1 MMNAN
6 WKKIGLLMVITG
18 LVVSACSLLG
28 GQSSSQPGADQSSV
42 SNGEQ
47 IYFTGANAQGE
58 RIPYTGGPNFGG
70 MMMGAYLTCAACH
83 GPDAHG
89 GEHFMHMQVM
99 DAPPIYYEALNHMEA
114 EESGHTPTS
123 DSYTLE
129 EFRSAVVEGQ
139 HPDGDELSGDMPRW
153 QLSDGDLADLFAFLK
168 TIPQ

>member
-1 MMNAN
+1 
-6 WKKIGLLMVITG
+6 MVMTG
-18 LVVSACSLLG
+18 LVVSACSLLPG
-28 GQSSSQPGADQSSV
+28 RSTRTQEFSSSGV

-47 IYFTGANAQGE
+47 IYFTGVNAQGE

-70 MMMGAYLTCAACH
+70 MMMGTYLTCAACH

-99 DAPPIYYEALNHMEA
+99 DAPPIFYEALNSMEA
-114 EESGHTPTS
+114 EESGQTPTP

-139 HPDGDELSGDMPRW
+139 HPDGDELSRDMPRW